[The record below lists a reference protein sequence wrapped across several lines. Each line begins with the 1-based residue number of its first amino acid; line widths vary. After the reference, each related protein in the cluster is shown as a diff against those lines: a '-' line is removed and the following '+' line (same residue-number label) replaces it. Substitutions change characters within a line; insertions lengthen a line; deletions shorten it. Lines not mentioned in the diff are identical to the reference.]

1 MLFCFFKQKTAYEM
15 RISDWSSDVCSS
27 DLSTAP
33 AAGERKILYWWD
45 PMIPGFKS
53 DKPGKSPMG
62 MDMVPVYEDEA
73 PDGGKEPGTVQ
84 VSSAM
89 VGNLGVRTA
98 IAERPALT
106 PRSEERRVGKECV
119 STCRSRWSSYH

>member
-1 MLFCFFKQKTAYEM
+1 MTSRSVWLAALAAASLFAGILLD
-15 RISDWSSDVCSS
+15 RHI
-27 DLSTAP
+27 LSAAPPTAP

-62 MDMVPVYEDEA
+62 MDMVAVYEGEE
-73 PDGGKEPGTVQ
+73 PDGGKEPGMVQ

-89 VGNLGVRTA
+89 VDR
-98 IAERPALT
+98 
-106 PRSEERRVGKECV
+106 K
-119 STCRSRWSSYH
+119 STRLNSSH

>member
-1 MLFCFFKQKTAYEM
+1 MTSRSVWLAALAAASLFAGILLD
-15 RISDWSSDVCSS
+15 RHI
-27 DLSTAP
+27 LSAAPPTAP

-62 MDMVPVYEDEA
+62 MDMVPVYEDEE

-84 VSSAM
+84 EIGRESC
-89 VGNLGVRTA
+89 R
-98 IAERPALT
+98 ER
-106 PRSEERRVGKECV
+106 VCQYV
-119 STCRSRWSSYH
+119 